1 MFCNYCGKQ
10 IQDDARVCAYCGR
23 LIGGQTYM
31 PKKLMRSR
39 TDRKIGG
46 VAAGFADYFD
56 ADVTLV
62 RLLFVFIILLTLP
75 LGIIAYIVAW
85 IIVPEAPPPSVPATN
100 AISVTGQHS

>member
-10 IQDDARVCAYCGR
+10 IQDDARLCPYCGR
-23 LIGGQTYM
+23 LIGAPSYA

-39 TDRKIGG
+39 TDRKLGG

-56 ADVTLV
+56 ADVTMV
-62 RLLFVFIILLTLP
+62 RLLFVFIVLLTLP

-85 IIVPEAPPPSVPATN
+85 IIVPEAPPNLPAGST
-100 AISVTGQHS
+100 APAAGQHL

>member
-23 LIGGQTYM
+23 LIGATGYT

-39 TDRKIGG
+39 TDRKLGG
-46 VAAGFADYFD
+46 VAAGFADYFC

-62 RLLFVFIILLTLP
+62 RLLFVFIVLLTLP

-85 IIVPEAPPPSVPATN
+85 IIVPEAPPPSVAATN
-100 AISVTGQHS
+100 AISVTGQQS